1 MDIML
6 NIKKM
11 NNKGFTLIELLV
23 ATCAGMILMAAMY
36 ATYRGQSTAHSTER
50 LVVDMQENL
59 RVAMHFL
66 TSDLR
71 MAGYDPSLTGQMKF
85 QTAQEGQ
92 MVVWIDDRTNP
103 DGVVQANEVITYALT
118 NDADGDGI
126 NDGGPCHLGRQIGGG
141 GLQALAENIDAIDF
155 EYYDTAGNLLL
166 NGAVNPNAVP
176 AADLASNDIAYVQ
189 VTIVARA
196 GEVDQ
201 GMIKTWTD
209 NTIYTTPS
217 GRVVLPAQND
227 DVRRRML
234 SFQVKCRNG

>member
-1 MDIML
+1 M
-6 NIKKM
+6 
-11 NNKGFTLIELLV
+11 
-23 ATCAGMILMAAMY
+23 
-36 ATYRGQSTAHSTER
+36 
-50 LVVDMQENL
+50 
-59 RVAMHFL
+59 
-66 TSDLR
+66 
-71 MAGYDPSLTGQMKF
+71 
-85 QTAQEGQ
+85 
-92 MVVWIDDRTNP
+92 
-103 DGVVQANEVITYALT
+103 
-118 NDADGDGI
+118 
-126 NDGGPCHLGRQIGGG
+126 
-141 GLQALAENIDAIDF
+141 AENIDAIDF